1 MDKTAFEYLENRD
14 LECYLSNVKLKDI
27 AELESLSLSEL
38 EMEIKRTTN
47 FGRRSLIAYIIS
59 EKIKEVK

>member
-1 MDKTAFEYLENRD
+1 MNKTAFESLENRD
-14 LECYLSNVKLKDI
+14 LEHYLSNVKLKDI